1 MIMISM
7 VFGGILFIESTFYGD
22 IKKQMSEESIKNEK
36 LYYDYNASINGT
48 LDMSLGLSKKDIEA
62 LNELDGVN
70 EVIPYNTLYGR
81 VKIQKNL
88 LNENFIRY
96 LEYKNEEHEYNTSIK
111 SKGESSIIQST
122 IWGFEDKYLE
132 ELDSK
137 LLEGNID
144 LHNMKNTPICIVVV
158 PYKQNQSMVDI
169 KVGDKIKMEFRKDG
183 KMSKE
188 FYAMRDEGEYIEQ
201 ELTVGGII
209 TQSEFPTL
217 EYWYTVGDGGVD
229 LVLSNDMLSEIS
241 GFNNYRLI
249 NINKEDDINSDE
261 LAKDIIN
268 VTNRVNGFTMLDLG
282 DIRDSKMAYSDTKNT
297 FIYAISSVLFLTG
310 VLNIVNNVSYSLIS
324 RTNEFGMIRA
334 IGLTDKEFKEMIMFE
349 GLFYGIISSII
360 TVIVGFLIQYGL
372 YKYFSAL
379 LESHDFNFDIKIYIA
394 IVFANILVGLIATY
408 FPARKIKNMT
418 IVESIDSIE

>member
-1 MIMISM
+1 MSVSPIMKDEDVVYILNSDNDYM
-7 VFGGILFIESTFYGD
+7 VKE
-22 IKKQMSEESIKNEK
+22 
-36 LYYDYNASINGT
+36 YY
-48 LDMSLGLSKKDIEA
+48 L
-62 LNELDGVN
+62 
-70 EVIPYNTLYGR
+70 
-81 VKIQKNL
+81 
-88 LNENFIRY
+88 
-96 LEYKNEEHEYNTSIK
+96 
-111 SKGESSIIQST
+111 
-122 IWGFEDKYLE
+122 

>member
-1 MIMISM
+1 
-7 VFGGILFIESTFYGD
+7 
-22 IKKQMSEESIKNEK
+22 
-36 LYYDYNASINGT
+36 
-48 LDMSLGLSKKDIEA
+48 
-62 LNELDGVN
+62 
-70 EVIPYNTLYGR
+70 
-81 VKIQKNL
+81 
-88 LNENFIRY
+88 
-96 LEYKNEEHEYNTSIK
+96 
-111 SKGESSIIQST
+111 
-122 IWGFEDKYLE
+122 
-132 ELDSK
+132 
-137 LLEGNID
+137 
-144 LHNMKNTPICIVVV
+144 
-158 PYKQNQSMVDI
+158 
-169 KVGDKIKMEFRKDG
+169 
-183 KMSKE
+183 MSKE

>member
-1 MIMISM
+1 
-7 VFGGILFIESTFYGD
+7 
-22 IKKQMSEESIKNEK
+22 
-36 LYYDYNASINGT
+36 
-48 LDMSLGLSKKDIEA
+48 
-62 LNELDGVN
+62 
-70 EVIPYNTLYGR
+70 
-81 VKIQKNL
+81 
-88 LNENFIRY
+88 
-96 LEYKNEEHEYNTSIK
+96 
-111 SKGESSIIQST
+111 
-122 IWGFEDKYLE
+122 
-132 ELDSK
+132 
-137 LLEGNID
+137 
-144 LHNMKNTPICIVVV
+144 
-158 PYKQNQSMVDI
+158 
-169 KVGDKIKMEFRKDG
+169 MEFRKDG

-261 LAKDIIN
+261 LAKDIID

-334 IGLTDKEFKEMIMFE
+334 IVL
-349 GLFYGIISSII
+349 
-360 TVIVGFLIQYGL
+360 Q
-372 YKYFSAL
+372 
-379 LESHDFNFDIKIYIA
+379 
-394 IVFANILVGLIATY
+394 
-408 FPARKIKNMT
+408 IKNLKK
-418 IVESIDSIE
+418 